1 MKYLRLAT
9 ICSQLEGV
17 LKLGQRSNSTLNCKA
32 SRCQVASFYNLKR
45 KIYKPMTNKN
55 MMLQPP
61 SAYFNLSWTNHNHS
75 SIEKSLFLFS
85 QVPISHASV
94 DAYLMN
100 RLFWVTSD
108 NLISQHLANC
118 SNSSPDTKHHI
129 FHFSLSCWPHS
140 LLWTQQIKFWNKT
153 IMSTGP
159 FVVCGRY
166 VWNVQFVMR

>member
-61 SAYFNLSWTNHNHS
+61 SAYFNLSRTNHNHS

-118 SNSSPDTKHHI
+118 SNSPLQTQNII
-129 FHFSLSCWPHS
+129 FSTSHCHADLTVYSGHS
-140 LLWTQQIKFWNKT
+140 K
-153 IMSTGP
+153 
-159 FVVCGRY
+159 
-166 VWNVQFVMR
+166 